1 MNENNWFDTV
11 SQGLAATMNSVLA
24 WLPQVMAALAVLILG
39 WILAHLLRRVTV
51 RLSDGLDRLWHRLTQ
66 SPGLETLQTGH
77 PPTHLLGLLVF
88 WLVLIFFFGVA
99 AHILELEFIT
109 DWLGLG
115 LGYLPVILLSVLIT
129 AAGVFLA
136 SVCRRLVES
145 AMLSAAVAQARLFA
159 QVVQGVII
167 ILAVMLALAQL
178 GIDISFLAIVFGITL
193 AAVLGA
199 IALAF
204 GIGAR
209 DYVANVLAAHQ
220 LRRRYR
226 SGDTISILDM
236 EGRLLSITPTLVIL
250 DSEQGEVSLPANL
263 FSRHVSIRIEALS
276 DDEE

>member
-1 MNENNWFDTV
+1 MNENSWFDTV

-24 WLPQVMAALAVLILG
+24 WLPQVMAALTVLILG
-39 WILAHLLRRVTV
+39 WILARLLRRAAV

-115 LGYLPVILLSVLIT
+115 LGYLPVILLSVLIV

-145 AMLSAAVAQARLFA
+145 AMVSAAVAQGRLFA

-167 ILAVMLALAQL
+167 VLTVMLALAQL
-178 GIDISFLAIVFGITL
+178 GIDVSFLAIVFGITL

-226 SGDTISILDM
+226 SGDTISILDV
-236 EGRLLSITPTLVIL
+236 EGRLLSITPTQVIF

-263 FSRHVSIRIEALS
+263 FSRHISIRIEALS